1 MLTGI
6 HSMQVCRNK
15 LTKLWQ
21 NYKKSPFFAKEF
33 EETDVMRTFLDLNSA
48 YKMRDQFEK
57 QDGIQSRIFFFV
69 DLQVDATVS
78 IFIPNRYSKTY

>member
-1 MLTGI
+1 
-6 HSMQVCRNK
+6 MQKNSK
-15 LTKLWQ
+15 NLQ
-21 NYKKSPFFAKEF
+21 NIKKH
-33 EETDVMRTFLDLNSA
+33 VMRTFLDLNSA

-57 QDGIQSRIFFFV
+57 QDGIQSRIFFFI